1 MVKTDRQRQ
10 AVLDSN
16 SRNTF
21 IYFGIHTSS
30 HCLYDITWSSHGT
43 GTPPCPILIIEFR
56 LSSPPND
63 HMSSDWG
70 EPERAPPSVAA
81 GRNVCLSVTYVV
93 DACYVYVQMSMHWP
107 AQTCT

>member
-16 SRNTF
+16 SLN
-21 IYFGIHTSS
+21 IIHTSS
-30 HCLYDITWSSHGT
+30 HCLYDITCDHHVEPGL
-43 GTPPCPILIIEFR
+43 PPCLILITEFR

-63 HMSSDWG
+63 LRSSDWG
-70 EPERAPPSVAA
+70 EPERAPPSIAA

-93 DACYVYVQMSMHWP
+93 NAC
-107 AQTCT
+107 